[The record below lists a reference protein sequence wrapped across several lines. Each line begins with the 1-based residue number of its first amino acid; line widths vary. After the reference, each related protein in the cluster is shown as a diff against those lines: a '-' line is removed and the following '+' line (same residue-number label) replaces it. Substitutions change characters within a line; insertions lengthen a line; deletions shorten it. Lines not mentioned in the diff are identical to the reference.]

1 MKNKSIIS
9 MTLIAT
15 LTFGTVSSLLL
26 PTDSAAASNITNV
39 TKVTNSEPTP
49 TYKTASIKSFKL
61 IRTNKTIKIY
71 EKASTKSSVKDS
83 IKNEQ
88 GVVVLKNYDNGWSK
102 VSLQFDTGY
111 IQSKYLYSAKA
122 NNKTHYAM
130 NTKKTYSFYSPEN
143 NRSGFKTYYKA
154 TFKKLYSAN
163 KTLTDFWYFNSE
175 PDSNGR
181 MEYETSKGL
190 YSGYKDIGIA
200 TLAIKYPVKLNSSWK
215 GLDGQTLKI
224 VSTNKKVKTKAGTF
238 NKVVVVKEGKGKN
251 YSYYAPQIGLIKQTF
266 NGKTYNELSAID

>member
-9 MTLIAT
+9 ITLIAT

-26 PTDSAAASNITNV
+26 PTESAAVSNVTNIT
-39 TKVTNSEPTP
+39 KASKSESTS

-71 EKASTKSSVKDS
+71 EKASTKSNVMDS
-83 IKNEQ
+83 IKNDQ
-88 GVVVLKNYDNGWSK
+88 GVVVLKNYNNGWSK

-122 NNKTHYAM
+122 NTKNHYAM
-130 NTKKTYSFYSPEN
+130 NTKKTYSYYSPEN
-143 NRSGFKTYYKA
+143 NGSGFKSYSKA

-163 KTLTDFWYFNSE
+163 KTLTNFWYFNSE
-175 PDSNGR
+175 PDANGR

-200 TLAIKYPVKLNSSWK
+200 SLAIKYPVKLNSSWK

-224 VSTNKKVKTKAGTF
+224 VDTNKMVKTKAGTF
-238 NKVVVVKEGKGKN
+238 NNVVVVKEGNGKN
-251 YSYYAPQIGLIKQTF
+251 YSYYAPKVGLIKQTY
-266 NGKTYNELSAID
+266 NGKTLNELSAIH